1 MTYSIVA
8 RDPDNGQLGVAV
20 QSHFFGVRAVVPWVL
35 SGYGAVA
42 TQAMAE
48 ISYGPLG
55 IERLRAGESATDA
68 LAALL
73 AADEDREVR
82 QVAIV
87 DATGRV
93 AVHTGDRTIADAG
106 HVEGDGWSVQANM
119 MRREG
124 VPEAMADA
132 FTTATGDLADRMLA
146 ALDAAEA
153 AGGDIRGKQS
163 AALVVGYGDP
173 AKPWERLIDVG
184 VDDTTDPLGELRRLV
199 RVRRAYLG
207 DESCAD
213 AMGDNPELLFWQAIA
228 MAAAGQPDEAKP
240 LLARAYAAHP
250 GWSAL
255 LERLPAAGL
264 FPDDPDLV
272 ARLASGEA
280 GAG

>member
-8 RDPDNGQLGVAV
+8 RDAENGQLGVAV

-55 IERLRAGESATDA
+55 LERLRAGESAAET
-68 LAALL
+68 LTSLL
-73 AADEDREVR
+73 AADGGRETR
-82 QVAIV
+82 QVAVV
-87 DATGRV
+87 DATGRI
-93 AVHTGDRTIADAG
+93 AVHTGDRTIAEAG
-106 HVEGDGWSVQANM
+106 HIAGEGWSVQANM
-119 MRREG
+119 MRRQG

-132 FTTATGDLADRMLA
+132 FTSTSGDLADRMLA

-153 AGGDIRGKQS
+153 AGGDVRGRQS

-173 AKPWERLIDVG
+173 AKPWERLFDVG
-184 VDDTTDPLGELRRLV
+184 VDDTRDPLGELRRLV

-207 DESCAD
+207 DESSED
-213 AMGDNPELLFWQAIA
+213 AMGGNPELLFWRAVA
-228 MAAAGQPDEAKP
+228 MVAAGQPDAAKP
-240 LLARAYAAHP
+240 LLDRAYAADP
-250 GWSAL
+250 GWADL

-264 FPDDPDLV
+264 FPDDPDLL
-272 ARLASGEA
+272 RSLLPP
-280 GAG
+280 

>member
-1 MTYSIVA
+1 VTYSIVA
-8 RDPDNGQLGVAV
+8 RDPENGQLGVAV
-20 QSHFFGVRAVVPWVL
+20 QSHFFGVRAVCPWVW
-35 SGYGAVA
+35 SGYGAIA

-48 ISYGPLG
+48 ISYGPLAL
-55 IERLRAGESATDA
+55 ERLRAGESAATA

-73 AADEDREVR
+73 EADEGRETR

-106 HVEGDGWSVQANM
+106 HLAGDGWSVQANM

-132 FTTATGDLADRMLA
+132 FTTASGDLADRMLA

-153 AGGDIRGKQS
+153 VGGDIRGKQS

-173 AKPWERLIDVG
+173 AKPWERLVDVG
-184 VDDTTDPLGELRRLV
+184 VDDTVDPLAELRRLV

-207 DESCAD
+207 EESCQD
-213 AMGDNPELLFWQAIA
+213 AMGNNPELLFWRAVA
-228 MAAAGQPDEAKP
+228 MAASGQPDEARP
-240 LLARAYAAHP
+240 LLAKAYAADA

-264 FPDDPDLV
+264 FPDDPDLL
-272 ARLASGEA
+272 RSLLR
-280 GAG
+280 